1 MTHDA
6 GAGGCQLPPPA
17 SVEENEYMSDA
28 TSLGDPAAALRLLW
42 RHRVPTTS
50 PRRGPQRGLD
60 VDAVVQAAITIADTQ
75 GLAALSMRRL
85 ADRLNIRPMSVY
97 TYVPSRAELL
107 DLMLD
112 DAYSKMPRPTQDAAS
127 WEPRVRA
134 VAGLNLDLHERH
146 PWTAQ
151 LSTLRPP
158 LGPGQLSKYDYELS
172 AFDGSGLD
180 DVTTDDALTYLLGFV
195 RNSALNMQAAR
206 QAANEGQ
213 ADAKWWEQAGP
224 LLSEVVDD
232 NQYPVAARIGTAAG
246 IAHGS
251 AHDPLHAY
259 GFGLEITMQAIRL
272 LARS

>member
-1 MTHDA
+1 
-6 GAGGCQLPPPA
+6 
-17 SVEENEYMSDA
+17 MSDA
-28 TSLGDPAAALRLLW
+28 TSSGDPAASLRLLW
-42 RHRVPTTS
+42 RHHIPTTP

-60 VDAVVQAAITIADTQ
+60 VDAVVLAAISIADTE

-85 ADRLNIRPMSVY
+85 ANRLNIRPMSVY
-97 TYVPSRAELL
+97 TYVPSRADLL

-112 DAYSKMPRPTQDAAS
+112 DAYSKMPRPPQGTAS
-127 WEPRVRA
+127 WESRVRA

-180 DVTTDDALTYLLGFV
+180 DVATDDALTYLLGFV
-195 RNSALNMQAAR
+195 RNSALDMQAAR
-206 QAANEGQ
+206 QAAKAGQ
-213 ADAKWWEQAGP
+213 TDADWWEHAGP
-224 LLSEVVDD
+224 LLSEVVDA

-246 IAHGS
+246 TAHAS

-259 GFGLEITMQAIRL
+259 SFGLERTMHAIKL
-272 LARS
+272 LALS

>member
-1 MTHDA
+1 MCVSSPPSPVA
-6 GAGGCQLPPPA
+6 PLSGGGEGA
-17 SVEENEYMSDA
+17 
-28 TSLGDPAAALRLLW
+28 DPL
-42 RHRVPTTS
+42 T
-50 PRRGPQRGLD
+50 
-60 VDAVVQAAITIADTQ
+60 
-75 GLAALSMRRL
+75 MRRL

-180 DVTTDDALTYLLGFV
+180 DVTTDAPKVF
-195 RNSALNMQAAR
+195 R
-206 QAANEGQ
+206 QAKEIPRRWTVHAQYEERCQ
-213 ADAKWWEQAGP
+213 MRTSRIRSPSTSMSKR
-224 LLSEVVDD
+224 LSTS
-232 NQYPVAARIGTAAG
+232 QRT
-246 IAHGS
+246 
-251 AHDPLHAY
+251 
-259 GFGLEITMQAIRL
+259 R
-272 LARS
+272 

>member
-1 MTHDA
+1 
-6 GAGGCQLPPPA
+6 
-17 SVEENEYMSDA
+17 MSDA
-28 TSLGDPAAALRLLW
+28 TSSGDPAAALRLLW
-42 RHRVPTTS
+42 RHRVPATP

-60 VDAVVQAAITIADTQ
+60 VDAVVQAAISIADTQ

-127 WEPRVRA
+127 WESRVRA

-146 PWTAQ
+146 PWTTQ

-158 LGPGQLSKYDYELS
+158 LGPGQLGKYDYELS
-172 AFDGSGLD
+172 AFAGSGLD

-206 QAANEGQ
+206 QAADEGQ
-213 ADAKWWEQAGP
+213 DDAQWWEQAGP

-246 IAHGS
+246 AAHAS

-259 GFGLEITMQAIRL
+259 SFGLELTMQAIRL
-272 LARS
+272 LAES